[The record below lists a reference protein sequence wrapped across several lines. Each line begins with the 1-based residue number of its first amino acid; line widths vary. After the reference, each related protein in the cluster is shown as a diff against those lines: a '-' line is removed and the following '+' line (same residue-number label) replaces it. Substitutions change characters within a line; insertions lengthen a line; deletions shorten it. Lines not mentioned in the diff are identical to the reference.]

1 MDAHR
6 FARVCGLAAL
16 LVIALPEAFRTPP
29 LQSAAALWSAALW
42 HALNLSLLAGFCLA
56 CWRATRRGS
65 TPLSGRQV
73 TILLIA
79 QVIAASFTSL
89 ELLVVVAAEL
99 PLVLPRRRAHL
110 WLLVLLG
117 TTSLVFVL
125 LALGV
130 ITNADQPAGPLS
142 PARFWLDWITS
153 LVWQGFAFGM
163 GALAA
168 AETRQRDALQ
178 TMNTE
183 LAAAQAQLADHSRL
197 AERLAIARELHD
209 SVGHHLTAVSVQL
222 ELARQLCDGRAAEV
236 VSRAGAM
243 TRQALDEVRHVVDPL
258 RRPRLRD
265 LRAGLEE
272 MTRLAVRPM
281 VTLDIDARLPP
292 LSAAASHALY
302 RCAQEALTNAV
313 RHSEARELTLSLQ
326 THAGGVMLH
335 ARDNGRGR
343 AALVPGHGIRGMRER
358 LMALGGHLSIE
369 TAPGRGFHLA
379 AWMPADPVED
389 PA

>member
-16 LVIALPEAFRTPP
+16 LVIALPEAFRAPP
-29 LQSAAALWSAALW
+29 SSAAASLQSSLIW
-42 HALNLSLLAGFCLA
+42 HAINLSLLAGFCLA
-56 CWRATRRGS
+56 CWRATRRGG
-65 TPLSGRQV
+65 TPLSMRGV

-79 QVIAASFTSL
+79 QVIAATGTSL

-99 PLVLPRRRAHL
+99 PLVLPPRQARR
-110 WLLVLLG
+110 WLLIVLG
-117 TTSLVFVL
+117 TTSLVFGL
-125 LALGV
+125 LALGL
-130 ITNADQPAGPLS
+130 ITNADQSGPLS
-142 PARFWLDWITS
+142 PARLALDWITS
-153 LVWQGFAFGM
+153 LVWEGFAFGI
-163 GALAA
+163 GGLAA
-168 AETRQRDALQ
+168 AEASQRGALQ
-178 TMNTE
+178 AMNTE
-183 LAAAQAQLADHSRL
+183 LTAAQSQLADHSRL

-243 TRQALDEVRHVVDPL
+243 TRHALDEVRHVVDPL

-272 MTRLAVRPM
+272 MTRLAVRPV
-281 VTLDIDARLPP
+281 VTLDVDDALPP
-292 LSAAASHALY
+292 LRAAASHALY

-313 RHSEARELTLSLQ
+313 RHSEARELTLSLRA
-326 THAGGVMLH
+326 HAGGVLLH

-343 AALVPGHGIRGMRER
+343 AAVVPGHGLGGMRER
-358 LMALGGHLSIE
+358 LAALGGHLAIE
-369 TAPGRGFHLA
+369 TAPGRGFQLS
-379 AWMPADPVED
+379 AWMPADAIEES
-389 PA
+389 A